1 MRKKCQMEALGQ
13 VYKNCHTIFFN
24 LPNGPYNSFRQNY
37 QSKTMYLHS
46 TFNTLHWNGCQF
58 CVDLSIGYNCTLNNE
73 VYLFQKIFFD
83 SSRTEI
89 RSFGSKKLNGVKIV
103 KPKKP
108 PKISSKHVLWY
119 SEQGISCRSQ
129 LCFMVFFLWLEI
141 KSTRF

>member
-46 TFNTLHWNGCQF
+46 TFNTLHWNACQF

-89 RSFGSKKLNGVKIV
+89 RSFGSKNLNKLKICD
-103 KPKKP
+103 
-108 PKISSKHVLWY
+108 I
-119 SEQGISCRSQ
+119 
-129 LCFMVFFLWLEI
+129 LCFVIFRASYFLSVAAVFHGFLFVV
-141 KSTRF
+141 RNQVD